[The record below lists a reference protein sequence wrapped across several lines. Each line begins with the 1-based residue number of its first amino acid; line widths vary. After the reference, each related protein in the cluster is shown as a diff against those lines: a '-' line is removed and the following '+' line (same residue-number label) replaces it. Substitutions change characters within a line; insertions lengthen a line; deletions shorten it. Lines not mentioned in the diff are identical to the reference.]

1 MDSAATL
8 TVTPRTTGW
17 AEAIKERLD
26 AGQHAVV
33 RFETPW
39 MSPQQMAN
47 SIGISRPAI
56 MRWIGQGRIATTRY
70 GVNHRIS
77 LDEVERFRTW
87 YIRDTIRSNADDM
100 LADLLGDQE

>member
-1 MDSAATL
+1 MDSAAIL
-8 TVTPRTTGW
+8 TVTPNTAGW
-17 AEAIKERLD
+17 AQTIEEHLR

-39 MSPQQMAN
+39 MSPQQMAD

-56 MRWIGQGRIATTRY
+56 MRWIAQGKIATTRY

-77 LDEVERFRTW
+77 LDDVERFRSW
-87 YIRDTIRSNADDM
+87 YIHDTVQSNADDM
-100 LADLLGDQE
+100 LADLFGDQT